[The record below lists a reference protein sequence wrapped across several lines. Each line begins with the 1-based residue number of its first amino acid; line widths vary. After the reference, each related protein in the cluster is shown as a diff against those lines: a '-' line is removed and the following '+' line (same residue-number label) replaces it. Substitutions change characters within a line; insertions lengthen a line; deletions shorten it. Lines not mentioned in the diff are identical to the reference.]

1 MSMTAKD
8 HMQMMARIR
17 QGLEP
22 VPNKIKP
29 KVKRA
34 KNDNITYT
42 KQYKD

>member
-22 VPNKIKP
+22 FPDKIKP

-34 KNDNITYT
+34 KNDNTINSTR
-42 KQYKD
+42 